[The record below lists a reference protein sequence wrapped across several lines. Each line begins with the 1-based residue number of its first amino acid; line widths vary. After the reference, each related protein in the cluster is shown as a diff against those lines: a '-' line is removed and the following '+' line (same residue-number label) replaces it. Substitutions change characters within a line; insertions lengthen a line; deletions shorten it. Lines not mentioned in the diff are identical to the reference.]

1 MRLNLWRLHP
11 CYVIP
16 VSLSLP
22 VLLLWNPSQMDCSSA
37 VKDFRAQFD
46 DLGVLMSSHG
56 KWPRAPAFKTP
67 RNCDLSQFERVFGVV
82 WLYMLASMD
91 LYGSIWIY
99 TRYTSQAHF
108 DWHMV
113 VKPHTSWGAK
123 MPSQQAPPQAS
134 RQNRSAVS
142 WGTILRS
149 SKKTTDRPIIWWWFW

>member
-1 MRLNLWRLHP
+1 MLNLWRLHP

-82 WLYMLASMD
+82 WLVVYVG
-91 LYGSIWIY
+91 LYGSVWIY
-99 TRYTSQAHF
+99 V
-108 DWHMV
+108 DWHM

-123 MPSQQAPPQAS
+123 MPCQQAPPQAS

-149 SKKTTDRPIIWWWFW
+149 SKKPTDRPIIWWWFW